1 MPASRRTARNPPQSH
16 THQQRKGTTKKEH
29 QRLSEYA
36 TGERVMDDDARRAPR
51 GAPCLASLDF
61 PTRPRVC
68 AVSYFAVCAWG
79 LLASLAV
86 RWAWCGRLSAP
97 PRSVVLGV
105 RCGARLRRGR
115 PATPDGRSIVV
126 ILSCLAACW
135 PLVCRAWPAC
145 VLPLHLGG
153 TDKVRP
159 PFSWRPFLLF
169 FVVWAPCF
177 AFFLIHADEHAAA
190 LGAVVVA
197 AIEVFQKLFCAAIFA
212 DAARSCHIFRVVRL
226 MLWS

>member
-1 MPASRRTARNPPQSH
+1 MPAGVPENSPKPPTISHSPTAQRNHKERTS
-16 THQQRKGTTKKEH
+16 TT
-29 QRLSEYA
+29 
-36 TGERVMDDDARRAPR
+36 ERVRDGRASDGRRR
-51 GAPCLASLDF
+51 
-61 PTRPRVC
+61 
-68 AVSYFAVCAWG
+68 
-79 LLASLAV
+79 
-86 RWAWCGRLSAP
+86 P

-197 AIEVFQKLFCAAIFA
+197 SIEVLEKLFCAAIFA
-212 DAARSCHIFRVVRL
+212 DAAWSSHRFREV
-226 MLWS
+226 S

>member
-68 AVSYFAVCAWG
+68 AVSHFAVCAWG

-86 RWAWCGRLSAP
+86 RWVWCGRLSAP

-145 VLPLHLGG
+145 VLPRFSPPQGGLPNSRQHL
-153 TDKVRP
+153 R
-159 PFSWRPFLLF
+159 
-169 FVVWAPCF
+169 C
-177 AFFLIHADEHAAA
+177 AA
-190 LGAVVVA
+190 L
-197 AIEVFQKLFCAAIFA
+197 CA
-212 DAARSCHIFRVVRL
+212 
-226 MLWS
+226 